1 MENENIVLYTSI
13 CDYYGPVVYR
23 YVGTIDMLEALKL
36 NEIDDTI
43 KWSKKYHPKHF
54 FRTYALKTLDKFQE
68 HGGHMKWE
76 VWTVLG
82 EDNPDWRAKP
92 GTTYYENLQEK
103 NRRKKLLPIAWAEE
117 HIDKWI
123 AASEALPGLYSY
135 SY

>member
-1 MENENIVLYTSI
+1 
-13 CDYYGPVVYR
+13 
-23 YVGTIDMLEALKL
+23 MLEALKL

-43 KWSKKYHPKHF
+43 KWTKKYHPKHF
-54 FRTYALKTLDKFQE
+54 FGSFSLKNLDGFQV

-76 VWTVLG
+76 VWTVLR

-103 NRRKKLLPIAWAEE
+103 NRRKEFLPIAWPEK

-123 AASEALPGLYSY
+123 TASEALPGLYSY
-135 SY
+135 DY